1 MELRQVEYATFA
13 EWPSVAVA
21 ELDADVRAKL
31 DRFAELQRGGADYV
45 GDSVDF
51 TRRYVLDDGRTLYF
65 PELLR
70 PMTAATAVPLALG
83 IAGLCALIAGL
94 SIDTKDFAYAPY
106 LAAGGVAAMV
116 VAFLAFGR
124 AGANDAARRATVED
138 VGLYLFED
146 VAVLRHPE
154 RVGIIPRARVSRA
167 VRVKE
172 QNDTRNARDTC
183 LEVVDGDRR
192 VHVRIGGT
200 QELVDVI
207 NAWLGVGGRP

>member
-1 MELRQVEYATFA
+1 MELRQVEYATFV
-13 EWPSVAVA
+13 EWPSVPVT

-31 DRFAELQRGGADYV
+31 DRFADHQRSGADYV
-45 GDSVDF
+45 GNSVDF
-51 TRRYVLDDGRTLYF
+51 TRRYVLDEGRTLYF

-116 VAFLAFGR
+116 AAFFALGR
-124 AGANDAARRATVED
+124 AGADDAARRATVED
-138 VGLYLFED
+138 IGLYLFDD
-146 VAVLRHPE
+146 VIVLRHPE
-154 RVGIIPRARVSRA
+154 RVGVIPRARVTRA

-172 QNDTRNARDTC
+172 LNDTRSTRDTC

-192 VHVRIGGT
+192 VHVRVGGT

-207 NAWLGVGGRP
+207 NAWLGVDGRP